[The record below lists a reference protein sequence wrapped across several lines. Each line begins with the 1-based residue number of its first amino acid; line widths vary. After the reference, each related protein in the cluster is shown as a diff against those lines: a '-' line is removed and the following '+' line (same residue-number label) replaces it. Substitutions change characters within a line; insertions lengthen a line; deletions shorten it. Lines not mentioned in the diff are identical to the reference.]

1 MESYS
6 YVVIDKAGTQKRGT
20 IEAESQEKASATLK
34 KDGYI
39 VVDLTKTSALNK
51 DIVINFQKKP
61 TAREFSIYCRQ
72 FEAMLNAGVTVIDA
86 LNMLADQ
93 TENKTLAKATREIQ
107 VDVEKG
113 ESLSNAM
120 RARHLFPDLL
130 ISMIAAGEAS
140 GSLEISLNR
149 MAIQFEKDS
158 KTLALIK
165 KAMVYPIVVIIVA
178 IAVVCIMLVFV
189 IPSYVDMF
197 ADMGT
202 ELPAITIMVVNMSDF
217 LIAKWWIIVI
227 VCMIISFAFK
237 YFAATDFGKHF
248 IGKLGLTLP
257 LVGELTVKSSAAR
270 FARTISTLLAAG
282 IGLVDAVDIVSQIM
296 SNILVKEAMLKCKE
310 QIVQGVPLS
319 QPLMESKMFP
329 PMVYQMVRIGEE
341 SGDVEGLLD
350 KTADY
355 YEEEVEMA
363 TQSLTAAME
372 PMIIIVLAVVVGF
385 LVGAVMAPMLKM
397 YEALDSL

>member
-1 MESYS
+1 MENFT
-6 YVVIDKAGTQKRGT
+6 YVVIDKAGNQKRGN
-20 IEAESQEKASATLK
+20 IDAETQEKASATLK

-39 VVDLTKTSALNK
+39 VVDIAKTSAMSK

-61 TAREFSIYCRQ
+61 TPREFSVYCRQ

-113 ESLSNAM
+113 ETLSNAM

-149 MAIQFEKDS
+149 MATQFEKDA
-158 KTLALIK
+158 KTVALIK
-165 KAMVYPIVVIIVA
+165 KAMIYPVVVLIVA
-178 IAVVCIMLVFV
+178 VAVVCIMLVFV
-189 IPSYVDMF
+189 IPTYVDMF

-202 ELPAITIMVVNMSDF
+202 ELPAITVMVVNMSDF
-217 LIAKWWIIVI
+217 LIAKWWLIVI
-227 VCMIISFAFK
+227 ILAIISFAYR

-248 IGKLGLTLP
+248 LGRLGLVAP
-257 LVGELTVKSSAAR
+257 LFGDLTVKSSAAR
-270 FARTISTLLAAG
+270 FSRTVSTLLAAG
-282 IGLVDAVDIVSQIM
+282 IGLVDAIDIVADVM
-296 SNILVKEAMLKCKE
+296 TNVLVKEAMIKCKE
-310 QIVQGVPLS
+310 EVIQGVPLS

-329 PMVYQMVRIGEE
+329 AMVYQMVRIGEE

-385 LVGAVMAPMLKM
+385 LVGAVMAPMLTM